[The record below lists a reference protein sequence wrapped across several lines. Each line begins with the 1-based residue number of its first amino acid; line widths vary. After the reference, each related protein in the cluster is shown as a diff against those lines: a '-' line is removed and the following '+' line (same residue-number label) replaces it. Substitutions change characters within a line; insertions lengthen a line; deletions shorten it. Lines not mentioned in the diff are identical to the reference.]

1 MKKNRLHS
9 EGFRCAWLMGPYPD
23 ETLARHGN
31 SREWRIL
38 LFSPQLDAFALS
50 FTSLWFPA
58 QHRAS
63 ELDPLEPFCL
73 GFWSLTSSPN
83 AASEAFWRQRGAEQR
98 GRHCELK
105 TKSID
110 SAGLK
115 YGINRCGIYCEL
127 CEAYNLLL
135 GLVCVCVSMWLCNRH
150 SYHREWCWGVKV
162 ELKQQPLG

>member
-1 MKKNRLHS
+1 
-9 EGFRCAWLMGPYPD
+9 MGPYPD
-23 ETLARHGN
+23 ETLDRHGN
-31 SREWRIL
+31 SREWRIS
-38 LFSPQLDAFALS
+38 LFSPQLDAFTFS

-58 QHRAS
+58 QHSAG
-63 ELDPLEPFCL
+63 ELDPREPFCF
-73 GFWSLTSSPN
+73 GFRSLTSSPN

-115 YGINRCGIYCEL
+115 CGINRCGIYCEL

-135 GLVCVCVSMWLCNRH
+135 GLVCVRVCVSMSLCNRH
-150 SYHREWCWGVKV
+150 SYHREWC
-162 ELKQQPLG
+162 